1 MAIER
6 ALVLEVNGDQ
16 ALIQTQRKSACQSCQ
31 LESSCGQGLISK
43 MSSERSMELWLDN
56 VLGAQA
62 GQTVTIS
69 IPDEGLL
76 QASVL
81 MFVIPL
87 LLMVLGAGL
96 AMQFAGGD
104 LAAITGGV
112 FGLLMGFFIARRKS
126 ASMQD
131 DVRFKPVMESIALLS
146 TDGAA
151 CHPQHKVG

>member
-16 ALIQTQRKSACQSCQ
+16 ALIQTQRRSACQSCQ
-31 LESSCGQGLISK
+31 LENSCGQGLVSK

-56 VLGAQA
+56 KLGVQA

-87 LLMVLGAGL
+87 VLMVLVAGIS
-96 AMQFAGGD
+96 MQLVGGD
-104 LAAITGGV
+104 PAAIVGGV
-112 FGLLMGFFIARRKS
+112 IGLLSGFYIARQKS
-126 ASMQD
+126 ASMHHD
-131 DVRFKPVMESIALLS
+131 ARFKPVIESVALLS

-151 CHPQHKVG
+151 CHPKS

>member
-16 ALIQTQRKSACQSCQ
+16 ALIQTQRRSACQSCQ
-31 LESSCGQGLISK
+31 LENSCGQGLVSK
-43 MSSERSMELWLDN
+43 MSSERSMKLWLDN
-56 VLGAQA
+56 NLGAQT
-62 GQTVTIS
+62 GQTVTIA

-87 LLMVLGAGL
+87 LLMVLVAGF
-96 AMQFAGGD
+96 AMQLVGGD
-104 LAAITGGV
+104 LSAIVGGV
-112 FGLLMGFFIARRKS
+112 IGLLSGFMIARQKS

-131 DVRFKPVMESIALLS
+131 DARFKPVMESVALLN

-151 CHPQHKVG
+151 CDPKS